1 MGWNQNLK
9 SLYQITKRKLLFGDL
24 QKKIQPFLGW
34 DVYLRYIC
42 TDLCRL
48 VFPFKTLLHLGQHL
62 EEKFVAVLT
71 LHKVMLRSTCGRLLC
86 GEYFLITYNRFRF
99 LFRDKEIQPF
109 LLYSMW
115 GSGSFIWFNWT
126 RKVSMVVTDLALGSV
141 NALQNL
147 QFSFDFDFRLYNFS
161 CQFRSDFLLLPLKVS
176 CDP

>member
-1 MGWNQNLK
+1 MYIWGTFVLIYADLFFPLK
-9 SLYQITKRKLLFGDL
+9 HCYISANIW
-24 QKKIQPFLGW
+24 KKS
-34 DVYLRYIC
+34 
-42 TDLCRL
+42 
-48 VFPFKTLLHLGQHL
+48 
-62 EEKFVAVLT
+62 FVAVLT
-71 LHKVMLRSTCGRLLC
+71 LHKVMLRSTSGRLLC